1 MCENRFALL
10 IVDSA
15 TALYRT
21 DFSGRGELSAR
32 QMHLAKFLRNL
43 QRLADEFGVAVV
55 ITNQVV
61 AQVDGGAFMGGDT
74 KKPIGGHIIAHA
86 STTRLALRKG
96 RGESRILKVIDSPM
110 IAEGEACFAITEDGV
125 DDYKD

>member
-1 MCENRFALL
+1 M
-10 IVDSA
+10 
-15 TALYRT
+15 
-21 DFSGRGELSAR
+21 
-32 QMHLAKFLRNL
+32 
-43 QRLADEFGVAVV
+43 V

-86 STTRLALRKG
+86 SCTRISLRKG
-96 RGESRILKVIDSPM
+96 RGESRILKIIDSPM
-110 IAEGEACFAITEDGV
+110 LPEGEATFAITNEGI

>member
-1 MCENRFALL
+1 MIENRFALL
-10 IVDSA
+10 VIDSA

-32 QMHLAKFLRNL
+32 QMSLAQFMRKL

-86 STTRLALRKG
+86 STTRLYLRKG
-96 RGESRILKVIDSPM
+96 RGESRVLKVMDSPM
-110 IAEGEACFAITEDGV
+110 LAEGEAVFAICNEGI

>member
-1 MCENRFALL
+1 MC
-10 IVDSA
+10 
-15 TALYRT
+15 
-21 DFSGRGELSAR
+21 
-32 QMHLAKFLRNL
+32 LAKFLRSL
-43 QRLADEFGVAVV
+43 QRIADEFGVAVV

-86 STTRLALRKG
+86 STTRISMRKG
-96 RGESRILKVIDSPM
+96 RGESRILKIIDSPM
-110 IAEGEACFAITEDGV
+110 LAEGEATFAITEAGI